1 MTKPKP
7 KTYLCISGSLRT
19 ASLNTLALRALQQ
32 LAPAHADVQLFDRV
46 GEIPLFNPDDDER
59 PHAAVVALKEAV
71 GAADVLV
78 LASPEYAHG
87 ISGVMKNLLDHL
99 VSGSEFVGMR
109 VVLLNCSPRA
119 SIAVGALAEV
129 VRTMGGELLGVVE
142 VPLLGGGFGSVEGVL
157 GDVGC
162 LGGLF
167 EVFSGGGES
176 R

>member
-1 MTKPKP
+1 MTNPKP
-7 KTYLCISGSLRT
+7 QRYLCISGSLRT

-32 LAPAHADVQLFDRV
+32 LAPAHIDVQLFDRV

-71 GAADVLV
+71 AAADVLV

-99 VSGSEFVGMR
+99 VSGEEFVGLR
-109 VVLLNCSPRA
+109 VVLVNTSPRA
-119 SIAVGALAEV
+119 HIAQDSLAEV
-129 VRTMGGELLGVVE
+129 VRTMGGDLLEGVE
-142 VPLLGGGFGSVEGVL
+142 VELLGGGLVGVEDVL

-162 LGGLF
+162 RGGLL
-167 EVFSGGGES
+167 EVFEIKTF
-176 R
+176 